1 MILYTR
7 VSIVSLLLMAVTIKK
22 TITCKSILVD
32 ADSTLVGA
40 EFTRYYFFYLN
51 SPYVLNMD
59 LNCFL
64 FEAPGLELLKNTT
77 SNP

>member
-1 MILYTR
+1 MPIVRWLVQSLPDIIFLYLT
-7 VSIVSLLLMAVTIKK
+7 
-22 TITCKSILVD
+22 
-32 ADSTLVGA
+32 
-40 EFTRYYFFYLN
+40 

-59 LNCFL
+59 LKCFL